1 MDGIILLNK
10 PKGISS
16 SRAVEKVRKKLK
28 TKVGH
33 TGTLDPLATGLLI
46 LLVGRA
52 TRFSWLFLNMDKS
65 YEVTALLG
73 ISTDTYD
80 VEGKVFEE
88 KEVKVSCEDV
98 AEAIARFEG
107 EILQLPPPYS
117 AKKVSGKRA
126 YKLAR
131 KGVKPD
137 LKPVKVRVYRIE
149 MISCNIPE
157 FKVSMRVSSGTY
169 VRSLIKDIGDEL
181 SCGGAVKDLVRTSV
195 GAFHIESSV
204 QLEEFLSSEDPEQY
218 VMPIDK
224 ALSFLPP
231 VEVDTFHA
239 KKVLHGNEVLLCDYS
254 KRGDVRI
261 YMNGEFLGV
270 GRLEGGILKPL
281 RLIPPDRVVSS

>member
-80 VEGKVFEE
+80 VEGRVLEE

-98 AEAIARFEG
+98 AEVIARFEG
-107 EILQLPPPYS
+107 DILQLPPPYS

-137 LKPVKVRVYRIE
+137 LKPVKVKVYRIE

-169 VRSLIKDIGDEL
+169 VRSLIKDIGDDL
-181 SCGGAVKDLVRTSV
+181 SCGGVVKDLVRTSV

-204 QLEEFLSSEDPEQY
+204 HLEELLSSEEPERY
-218 VMPIDK
+218 VVPIDK

-239 KKVLHGNEVLLCDYS
+239 KKVLHGNEVLLGDYS

-270 GRLEGGILKPL
+270 GHLEGGILKPL

>member
-80 VEGKVFEE
+80 IEGRVLEE
-88 KEVKVSCEDV
+88 KEVKVSCEKI
-98 AEAIARFEG
+98 AEVIARFEG
-107 EILQLPPPYS
+107 DILQLPPPYS

-131 KGVKPD
+131 KGVKPA
-137 LKPVKVRVYRIE
+137 LKPVKVRVYRME
-149 MISCNIPE
+149 MISCDPPE

-181 SCGGAVKDLVRTSV
+181 SCGGVVKDLVRTSV
-195 GAFHIESSV
+195 GAFHLVSSV
-204 QLEEFLSSEDPEQY
+204 GLEEILSSEEPYRY
-218 VMPIDK
+218 VIPHRQSP
-224 ALSFLPP
+224 LLPA
-231 VEVDTFHA
+231 T
-239 KKVLHGNEVLLCDYS
+239 
-254 KRGDVRI
+254 R
-261 YMNGEFLGV
+261 
-270 GRLEGGILKPL
+270 
-281 RLIPPDRVVSS
+281 